1 MRGKY
6 LILVML
12 IAASLFAQNKIMI
25 EKKSG
30 KPYLIGICDREAF
43 SDSNFAWWFNSNYE
57 QYQVDSADAI
67 ELKKKINNYDIT
79 IVMGT
84 WCSDS
89 RREVP
94 RFYKILDAIDYPTD
108 KLTLI
113 NVDRKMKS
121 FREEVD
127 NKNQGYMPSIEM
139 NIEYEPTTDM
149 NIEFVP
155 TIIVYKNNEE
165 VGRIIETPE
174 DTLEKDLLLIIN

>member
-12 IAASLFAQNKIMI
+12 ITASLFAQNKIMI
-25 EKKSG
+25 EEKSS
-30 KPYLIGICDREAF
+30 KPYLIGICNREAF
-43 SDSNFAWWFNSNYE
+43 SDSNFAWWFNSNYD
-57 QYQVDSADAI
+57 QYQVDSSDAV
-67 ELKKKINNYDIT
+67 ELKKEINNYDIT

-94 RFYKILDAIDYPTD
+94 RFYKILDAIDYPSY

-121 FREEVD
+121 IATEVD
-127 NKNQGYMPSIEM
+127 EM
-139 NIEYEPTTDM
+139 NIEY
-149 NIEFVP
+149 VP
-155 TIIVYKNNEE
+155 TIIIYRNEKE
-165 VGRIIETPE
+165 IGRIIETPE
-174 DTLEKDLLLIIN
+174 DILEKDLLLIIN

>member
-12 IAASLFAQNKIMI
+12 ITASLFAQNKIMI
-25 EKKSG
+25 EEKSG
-30 KPYLIGICDREAF
+30 KPYLIGICNREAF
-43 SDSNFAWWFNSNYE
+43 SDSNFAWWFNSNYD
-57 QYQVDSADAI
+57 QYQVDSSEVI
-67 ELKKKINNYDIT
+67 ELKKEINNYDIT

-121 FREEVD
+121 IANEVD
-127 NKNQGYMPSIEM
+127 KM
-139 NIEYEPTTDM
+139 NIEY
-149 NIEFVP
+149 VP
-155 TIIVYKNNEE
+155 TIIIYRNEKE
-165 VGRIIETPE
+165 IGRIIETPE
-174 DTLEKDLLLIIN
+174 DILEKDLLLIIN

>member
-12 IAASLFAQNKIMI
+12 ITASLFAQNKIMI
-25 EKKSG
+25 EEKSG
-30 KPYLIGICDREAF
+30 KPYLIGICNREAF
-43 SDSNFAWWFNSNYE
+43 SDSNFAWWFNSNYD
-57 QYQVDSADAI
+57 QYQVDSSDAV
-67 ELKKKINNYDIT
+67 ELKKEINNYDIT

-121 FREEVD
+121 IANEVD
-127 NKNQGYMPSIEM
+127 EM
-139 NIEYEPTTDM
+139 NIEY
-149 NIEFVP
+149 VP
-155 TIIVYKNNEE
+155 TIIIYRNEKE
-165 VGRIIETPE
+165 IGRIIETPE
-174 DTLEKDLLLIIN
+174 DILEKDLLLIIN

>member
-12 IAASLFAQNKIMI
+12 ITASLFAQNKIMI
-25 EKKSG
+25 EEKSS
-30 KPYLIGICDREAF
+30 KPYLIGICNREAF
-43 SDSNFAWWFNSNYE
+43 SDSNFAWWFNSNYD
-57 QYQVDSADAI
+57 QYQVDSSEVI
-67 ELKKKINNYDIT
+67 ELKKEINNYDIT

-121 FREEVD
+121 IATEVD
-127 NKNQGYMPSIEM
+127 EM
-139 NIEYEPTTDM
+139 NIEY
-149 NIEFVP
+149 IP
-155 TIIVYKNNEE
+155 TIIIYRNEKE
-165 VGRIIETPE
+165 IGRIIETPE
-174 DTLEKDLLLIIN
+174 DILEKDLLLIIN

>member
-12 IAASLFAQNKIMI
+12 ITASLFSQNKIMI
-25 EKKSG
+25 EEKSG
-30 KPYLIGICDREAF
+30 KPYLIGICNREAF
-43 SDSNFAWWFNSNYE
+43 SDSNFAWWFNSNYD
-57 QYQVDSADAI
+57 QYQVDSSEVI
-67 ELKKKINNYDIT
+67 ELKKEINNYDIT

-94 RFYKILDAIDYPTD
+94 RFYKILDAIDYPSY

-121 FREEVD
+121 IATEVD
-127 NKNQGYMPSIEM
+127 EM
-139 NIEYEPTTDM
+139 NIEY
-149 NIEFVP
+149 IP
-155 TIIVYKNNEE
+155 TIIIYRNEKE
-165 VGRIIETPE
+165 IGRIIETPE
-174 DTLEKDLLLIIN
+174 DILEKDLLLIIN

>member
-12 IAASLFAQNKIMI
+12 ITASLFAQNKIMI
-25 EKKSG
+25 EEKSG
-30 KPYLIGICDREAF
+30 KPYLIGICNREAF
-43 SDSNFAWWFNSNYE
+43 SDSNFAWWFNSNYD
-57 QYQVDSADAI
+57 QYQVDSSDAI
-67 ELKKKINNYDIT
+67 ELKNKINNYDIT

-94 RFYKILDAIDYPTD
+94 RFYKILDAIDYPSY

-121 FREEVD
+121 IATEVD
-127 NKNQGYMPSIEM
+127 EM
-139 NIEYEPTTDM
+139 NIEY
-149 NIEFVP
+149 VP
-155 TIIVYKNNEE
+155 TIIIYRNEKE
-165 VGRIIETPE
+165 IGRIIETPE
-174 DTLEKDLLLIIN
+174 DILEKDLLLIIN

>member
-12 IAASLFAQNKIMI
+12 ITASLFAQNKIMI
-25 EKKSG
+25 EEKSG
-30 KPYLIGICDREAF
+30 KPYLIGICNREAF
-43 SDSNFAWWFNSNYE
+43 SDSNFAWWFNSNYD
-57 QYQVDSADAI
+57 QYQVDSSEVI
-67 ELKKKINNYDIT
+67 ELKKEINNYDIT

-94 RFYKILDAIDYPTD
+94 RFYKILDAIDYPSD

-121 FREEVD
+121 IANEVD
-127 NKNQGYMPSIEM
+127 KM
-139 NIEYEPTTDM
+139 NIEY
-149 NIEFVP
+149 VP
-155 TIIVYKNNEE
+155 TIIIYRNEKE
-165 VGRIIETPE
+165 IGRIIETPE
-174 DTLEKDLLLIIN
+174 DILEKDLLLIIN

>member
-12 IAASLFAQNKIMI
+12 ITASLFAQNKIMI
-25 EKKSG
+25 EEKSG
-30 KPYLIGICDREAF
+30 KPYLIGICNREAF
-43 SDSNFAWWFNSNYE
+43 SDSNFAWWFNSNYD
-57 QYQVDSADAI
+57 QYQVDSSDAV
-67 ELKKKINNYDIT
+67 ELKKEINNYDIT

-121 FREEVD
+121 IANEVD
-127 NKNQGYMPSIEM
+127 KM
-139 NIEYEPTTDM
+139 NIEY
-149 NIEFVP
+149 VP
-155 TIIVYKNNEE
+155 TIIIYRNEKE
-165 VGRIIETPE
+165 IGRIIETPE
-174 DTLEKDLLLIIN
+174 DILEKDLLSIIN

>member
-12 IAASLFAQNKIMI
+12 ITASLFAQDKNKTMI
-25 EKKSG
+25 DVKSG

-43 SDSNFAWWFNSNYE
+43 SDSNFAWWFNSNYD
-57 QYQVDSADAI
+57 QYQVDSADII
-67 ELKKKINNYDIT
+67 ELKKKINNYDIN

-121 FREEVD
+121 ITNEVD
-127 NKNQGYMPSIEM
+127 EL
-139 NIEYEPTTDM
+139 NIEY
-149 NIEFVP
+149 VP
-155 TIIVYKNNEE
+155 TIIVYRNEKE
-165 VGRIIETPE
+165 IGRIIETPE
-174 DTLEKDLLLIIN
+174 VTLEKDLFLIINSK

>member
-12 IAASLFAQNKIMI
+12 ITASLFAQNKIMI
-25 EKKSG
+25 EEKSS
-30 KPYLIGICDREAF
+30 KPYLIGICNREAF
-43 SDSNFAWWFNSNYE
+43 SDSNFAWWFNSNYD
-57 QYQVDSADAI
+57 QYQVDSSEVI
-67 ELKKKINNYDIT
+67 ELKKEINNYDIT

-94 RFYKILDAIDYPTD
+94 RFYKILDAIDYPSY

-121 FREEVD
+121 IATEVD
-127 NKNQGYMPSIEM
+127 EM
-139 NIEYEPTTDM
+139 NIEY
-149 NIEFVP
+149 VP
-155 TIIVYKNNEE
+155 TIIIYRNEKE
-165 VGRIIETPE
+165 IGRIIETPE
-174 DTLEKDLLLIIN
+174 DILEKDLLLIIN